1 MVRWIRSGLL
11 TGILCILCVPMM
23 SFSQMKKFQIEVDY
37 ATFRYDS
44 NQVLL
49 ELYYSFHQEQMT
61 YNLQDDGSFR
71 CMAGLYLKLFQN
83 DVLVQ
88 ERKWQSQIVVDS
100 TKTIHSGQE
109 FVDGLKLLIKPGDYE
124 GIITCTDCQASEMK
138 DSIRFD
144 LHIPHYFVE
153 NVTVSDIE
161 LAVRIRKDMEN
172 TESPFYKNTLFVLPN
187 PSRLYSIHN
196 KFLYFYIEIYNLDV
210 LPDSVYYLAYHVRNS
225 NDRMVE
231 EIKSVQREKVKMG
244 ESSVQM
250 GAIKVNE
257 LNTGSYTLH
266 LTVQDAS
273 EKELTNRTAKFFVYN
288 KDKIGDD
295 QPGFITDDQA
305 YAMSEFPAFS
315 DEQLNEDFERSIYI
329 SKKEERKQFKKI
341 RNIGEKRRWLFQFWR
356 SRDENRDTPQNEYR
370 VKYLQRVS
378 GANER
383 FRMFGREGWKTDRAR
398 VYILY
403 GEPDYIDQ
411 HPNEENMKPYEKW
424 SYDQVEGGV
433 QFIFVDFNETKEYRL
448 VHSTMRGEVHDTE
461 WENKVR
467 QIR

>member
-1 MVRWIRSGLL
+1 MVKWFRSGLL

-61 YNLQDDGSFR
+61 YNRQDDGSYR

-124 GIITCTDCQASEMK
+124 GIIACADCQASEMK

-161 LAVRIRKDMEN
+161 LAIRIRKDVKS

-187 PSRLYSIHN
+187 PSRLYSNHN
-196 KFLYFYIEIYNLDV
+196 KFLYFYIEIYNLDAF
-210 LPDSVYYLAYHVRNS
+210 PNSVYYLA
-225 NDRMVE
+225 
-231 EIKSVQREKVKMG
+231 
-244 ESSVQM
+244 
-250 GAIKVNE
+250 
-257 LNTGSYTLH
+257 
-266 LTVQDAS
+266 
-273 EKELTNRTAKFFVYN
+273 
-288 KDKIGDD
+288 
-295 QPGFITDDQA
+295 
-305 YAMSEFPAFS
+305 
-315 DEQLNEDFERSIYI
+315 
-329 SKKEERKQFKKI
+329 
-341 RNIGEKRRWLFQFWR
+341 
-356 SRDENRDTPQNEYR
+356 
-370 VKYLQRVS
+370 
-378 GANER
+378 
-383 FRMFGREGWKTDRAR
+383 
-398 VYILY
+398 
-403 GEPDYIDQ
+403 
-411 HPNEENMKPYEKW
+411 
-424 SYDQVEGGV
+424 
-433 QFIFVDFNETKEYRL
+433 
-448 VHSTMRGEVHDTE
+448 
-461 WENKVR
+461 
-467 QIR
+467 